1 MNTANLQLQGLL
13 LAMYA
18 LLDSMKQKGVLN
30 RQEIEQALE
39 TAEANALADTTRVP
53 VLKMRQYSGYQTGK
67 LYDHR
72 SASGRNK
79 AGARPVSDRVRQNSS
94 INWLRQSKYG
104 YLWITLA
111 FFAISIVGQWLFGWL
126 AYVNEQQDLN
136 APVEVSDYSYR
147 MLRDTLENWQ
157 SEFLQLIWQV
167 AGLAILLYVGSP
179 QSREGDERKEAKLDA
194 ILEAVDKDGKKTV
207 ATLDRKF
214 HRV

>member
-1 MNTANLQLQGLL
+1 
-13 LAMYA
+13 
-18 LLDSMKQKGVLN
+18 
-30 RQEIEQALE
+30 
-39 TAEANALADTTRVP
+39 
-53 VLKMRQYSGYQTGK
+53 
-67 LYDHR
+67 
-72 SASGRNK
+72 
-79 AGARPVSDRVRQNSS
+79 VSDRVRQNSS